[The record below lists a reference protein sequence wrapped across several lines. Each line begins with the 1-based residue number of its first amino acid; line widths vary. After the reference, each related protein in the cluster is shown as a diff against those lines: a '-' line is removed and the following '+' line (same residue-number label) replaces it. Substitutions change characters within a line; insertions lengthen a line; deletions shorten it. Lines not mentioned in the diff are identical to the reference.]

1 MRLESTPVRMGK
13 EQKQRKKSGETD
25 PRADLYSLIE
35 SSAGSI
41 VFQKCPEL
49 G

>member
-1 MRLESTPVRMGK
+1 MRLESTPVIMGK

-25 PRADLYSLIE
+25 PRSDLYNLIE
-35 SSAGSI
+35 SSRGSV